1 MPLYEFY
8 CEKCDSVFEALRP
21 IAESENPTVC
31 PSCGEMADRI
41 MPTTFASRSFKGG
54 WARRVPFHH
63 HPVRAD
69 APKQP
74 IARVKA
80 KDDSKPKAAT
90 KRSKKTGGGKN

>member
-1 MPLYEFY
+1 MPLYEYY
-8 CEKCDSVFEALRP
+8 CENCDNVFESLRS
-21 IAESENPTVC
+21 IADSEKRAQC
-31 PSCGEMADRI
+31 PKCGGMADRI

-69 APKQP
+69 APKKT

-80 KDDSKPKAAT
+80 KEDGKPTSTA
-90 KRSKKTGGGKN
+90 KRSKKAGGGKV